1 MEVISTTAKV
11 IILRLN
17 ATPKTEGIYE
27 FQGRD
32 KDSILNPPKYSAS
45 DSFNYAEL
53 NKTKVIDKAI
63 GIVKQDFGILSF
75 QIKTIIIDLLSNSAE
90 N

>member
-45 DSFNYAEL
+45 DFQKL
-53 NKTKVIDKAI
+53 GRII
-63 GIVKQDFGILSF
+63 GVTEYL
-75 QIKTIIIDLLSNSAE
+75 IKFSSIK
-90 N
+90 